1 MGVGGRKECWI
12 SRSADLVG
20 LRFPAQ
26 IAHNGYCESLLSLL
40 KRPAKLSL
48 RPLYKDERL
57 KMEFNA
63 VQQYRPSH
71 NRPYTMGQ
79 SSPTP
84 GDQMI
89 YTYGAQSLH
98 GQQPPQ
104 GLQQISRPS
113 PPQATWAV
121 PQTHNHYYAMPR
133 GPHMRNRDE
142 TDHIARSNINT
153 SQSPAISTSAYSNSM
168 RGTELPATT
177 DYFPGVIDTSPW
189 GQKVCEEL
197 EAFPSLDADVTDFS
211 HGLMGQDENAPIID
225 LRQYTSMGQ
234 HESENIQSFNP
245 NSTRRMSESSFSM
258 SSTGGVLPETTSYED
273 IGSAEAFSYAPEY
286 ETWRHSDPSAGHL
299 LSPLASPRRP
309 QYDGVVRGSS
319 RTRASPAPH
328 NNVRSSP
335 YTLGSS
341 RYKRWSTGAAP
352 TSTPTNS
359 RPMSQ
364 AMDRH
369 APYGPRSNP
378 HHSMPTYPP
387 SAYNNFFTP
396 AQQNVLYS
404 HNHHVHPGN
413 QSLYASQDPSFQLEI
428 PRPVP
433 SQGLFRLLQSN
444 ADRHGGCSSHFADL
458 SDPPDLYSSL
468 HEEASNPPESDM
480 NPSDPDL
487 VPHEQDLRFVGD
499 LYTPRWV
506 RGHGNK
512 REGWCGLCKPGRW
525 LVLKNSAFWYDK
537 SFTHGVSA
545 ATGAAFQGPQDTRR
559 TEGNLDVW
567 EGLCGSC
574 GEWIALVSSKKKGT
588 TWFRHAYKCHTHP
601 KVKDGPKR
609 RRETQ
614 AGRVRAA
621 SSASTTSSP
630 HPMKQ
635 EKSHTDA
642 MPHRHST
649 PMPITNTSSPLPN
662 STTSAPTQLSSSGY
676 PSSTS
681 YPTSASATPTSHP
694 MRTPTASSFTEAGL
708 ETSSIN
714 QPVVGMFTTPLQ
726 SLSSFSGTQQH
737 AQHLGHQVSEPEL
750 VGIRTTTSSLNSIAS
765 MI

>member
-1 MGVGGRKECWI
+1 MQTAYNHLPR
-12 SRSADLVG
+12 L
-20 LRFPAQ
+20 
-26 IAHNGYCESLLSLL
+26 
-40 KRPAKLSL
+40 
-48 RPLYKDERL
+48 LYKDERS

-63 VQQYRPSH
+63 VQQYRPSP
-71 NRPYTMGQ
+71 NRPYAMGQ
-79 SSPTP
+79 SSPIP
-84 GDQMI
+84 GNQMM
-89 YTYGAQSLH
+89 YTYGTHALP
-98 GQQPPQ
+98 GQQQSQ
-104 GLQQISRPS
+104 GLQQVSRPS
-113 PPQATWAV
+113 PPQPTWAV
-121 PQTHNHYYAMPR
+121 PQTHNQYYVMPR
-133 GPHMRNRDE
+133 GPPVRNREDMGQM
-142 TDHIARSNINT
+142 ARSNVHAA
-153 SQSPAISTSAYSNSM
+153 QSPAMSNAAYSNSM
-168 RGTELPATT
+168 PDAGSLATT
-177 DYFPGVIDTSPW
+177 DYFPGVIDTSTYSPQSSTGTVLTNKGPW

-197 EAFPSLDADVTDFS
+197 EAFPSLDPDVTDFN
-211 HGLMGQDENAPIID
+211 HGMMGQDENTPIID
-225 LRQYTSMGQ
+225 LRQYTNIGQ
-234 HESENIQSFNP
+234 PESEHAQSFNP
-245 NSTRRMSESSFSM
+245 LSTRRLSESSFSI
-258 SSTGGVLPETTSYED
+258 SSTGGVLPETTSYEEL
-273 IGSAEAFSYAPEY
+273 GSAEAISYAQDY
-286 ETWRHSDPSAGHL
+286 EAWSHSEPSSSQL

-309 QYDGVVRGSS
+309 QYEGVVRGGS

-335 YTLGSS
+335 YTLESS
-341 RYKRWSTGAAP
+341 RYKRWSTGHAP
-352 TSTPTNS
+352 TSTPTSS

-364 AMDRH
+364 ALDRH

-378 HHSMPTYPP
+378 HHSMPTYPS
-387 SAYNNFFTP
+387 SAYNNFYTP

-404 HNHHVHPGN
+404 HTHHIHSGN
-413 QSLYASQDPSFQLEI
+413 QSLYAPQDQSFQLEV

-487 VPHEQDLRFVGD
+487 VPHEQDLRFNGD

-621 SSASTTSSP
+621 SSASATSSSYP
-630 HPMKQ
+630 VKQ
-635 EKSHTDA
+635 ETSQADALSH
-642 MPHRHST
+642 HST
-649 PMPITNTSSPLPN
+649 PTPITGSGSLQSFGIPSASSSIALPN
-662 STTSAPTQLSSSGY
+662 SIPSAATPHVSTTSY

-681 YPTSASATPTSHP
+681 YPTSASATPT
-694 MRTPTASSFTEAGL
+694 ASSFNESRMEPSGKH
-708 ETSSIN
+708 

-726 SLSSFSGTQQH
+726 SLSSFSGGQSY
-737 AQHLGHQVSEPEL
+737 AQHLAHQVSEPEL

-765 MI
+765 MM

>member
-1 MGVGGRKECWI
+1 MYE
-12 SRSADLVG
+12 
-20 LRFPAQ
+20 
-26 IAHNGYCESLLSLL
+26 
-40 KRPAKLSL
+40 
-48 RPLYKDERL
+48 DEPL

-63 VQQYRPSH
+63 VQQYQSSP

-79 SSPTP
+79 SSATP
-84 GDQMI
+84 GTQMM
-89 YTYGAQSLH
+89 YTYRAQSLQ
-98 GQQPPQ
+98 GQQQSQ
-104 GLQQISRPS
+104 GLQQMSRPS
-113 PPQATWAV
+113 PPQPTWAV

-133 GPHMRNRDE
+133 GPPVRNRDE
-142 TDHIARSNINT
+142 AEQTERSNTNT
-153 SQSPAISTSAYSNSM
+153 TQSPTMSNPGFTNSM
-168 RGTELPATT
+168 HGAGLLTTT

-197 EAFPSLDADVTDFS
+197 EAFPSLDPDVTDFN
-211 HGLMGQDENAPIID
+211 HGIMGQDENTPIID
-225 LRQYTSMGQ
+225 LRQYTNMGQ
-234 HESENIQSFNP
+234 HESENSQSFKP
-245 NSTRRMSESSFSM
+245 QTTRRMSESSFSM
-258 SSTGGVLPETTSYED
+258 SSTGGVLPETTSYEEM
-273 IGSAEAFSYAPEY
+273 GSAEAFSYAPEY
-286 ETWRHSDPSAGHL
+286 ETWRHSEPSASHL

-309 QYDGVVRGSS
+309 QYDGVIRGCS

-335 YTLGSS
+335 YTLESS
-341 RYKRWSTGAAP
+341 RYKRWSTGHAP
-352 TSTPTNS
+352 TSTPTTS

-364 AMDRH
+364 ALDRH

-387 SAYNNFFTP
+387 SAYNNFYTH
-396 AQQNVLYS
+396 AQQNILYS
-404 HNHHVHPGN
+404 HTQHGYPGN
-413 QSLYASQDPSFQLEI
+413 QSLYTSQDQLFQLEV

-506 RGHGNK
+506 RGHGNR

-545 ATGAAFQGPQDTRR
+545 ATGAAFQSPQDTRR

-621 SSASTTSSP
+621 SSASTTSSSYP
-630 HPMKQ
+630 IKQ
-635 EKSHTDA
+635 EKSQADA
-642 MPHRHST
+642 LSHRHST
-649 PMPITNTSSPLPN
+649 PIPITGSGSLQTLGMPSTSTSSPLPN
-662 STTSAPTQLSSSGY
+662 STLSATPQLSLSSY
-676 PSSTS
+676 PNSTS
-681 YPTSASATPTSHP
+681 YPNPASVTTTSHTLQ
-694 MRTPTASSFTEAGL
+694 TPTASSFTEAGL
-708 ETSSIN
+708 ETSSKH

-726 SLSSFSGTQQH
+726 NLSSFSRRDQY
-737 AQHLGHQVSEPEL
+737 AQHLAQQVSEPEL
-750 VGIRTTTSSLNSIAS
+750 VGIRSTTSSYNSIAS